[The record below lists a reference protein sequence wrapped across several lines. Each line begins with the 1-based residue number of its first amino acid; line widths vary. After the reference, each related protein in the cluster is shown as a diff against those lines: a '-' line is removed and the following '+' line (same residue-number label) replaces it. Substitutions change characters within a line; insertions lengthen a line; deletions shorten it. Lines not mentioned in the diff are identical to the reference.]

1 MSSIRNVT
9 VYCASS
15 GKVPQVYV
23 DAAIELGTAIAKAG
37 WGLIYGGNRIGVMGK
52 LADAVRAA
60 GGKVVGITPQLFID
74 KGIGDD
80 VCDELVVSLG
90 MRDRKAMLEQRGDAI
105 IALPGGIGTLEEIF
119 DVMVH
124 KQLGYHAKPIVL
136 LNTANYYAPLLA
148 MLEHGIEQNFIK
160 AKARELYSVAGSVP
174 EVMDI
179 LRSNRPGAPKGQWTA
194 AERPPSATE

>member
-15 GKVPQVYV
+15 GKVPQVYI
-23 DAAIELGTAIAKAG
+23 DAAIELGTAIAKSG

-52 LADAVRAA
+52 LADAARAA

-90 MRDRKAMLEQRGDAI
+90 MRDRKAMLEERGDAI
-105 IALPGGIGTLEEIF
+105 IALPGGLGTLEELF
-119 DVMVH
+119 DVIVH

-136 LNTANYYAPLLA
+136 LNTADYYAPLLA
-148 MLEHGIEQNFIK
+148 MLEHGIEQSFIK
-160 AKARELYSVAGSVP
+160 SKARELYYVAGTVQEAIDFLHAAP
-174 EVMDI
+174 
-179 LRSNRPGAPKGQWTA
+179 RSGPKPQWSS